1 MYIFSTKGEE
11 DKCPVCGFKMSHF
24 LFEQRI
30 GCSFCYLFL
39 DKGLVNLIMS
49 VQDGSSKHEGKKN
62 SNPRSLLKEF
72 FFYIIDQEIDKK
84 NNNEQTCKELKTIL
98 KDYF

>member
-11 DKCPVCGFKMSHF
+11 DKCPVCGFKVSHF

-39 DKGLVNLIMS
+39 GKALANLIMS
-49 VQDGSSKHEGKKN
+49 VQDGSLKHIGKVNSKKK
-62 SNPRSLLKEF
+62 SLLRDF
-72 FFYIIDQEIDKK
+72 FFYAIDKEIKK
-84 NNNEQTCKELKTIL
+84 NESKKKTCDELKNIL
-98 KDYF
+98 EDYF